1 MRVKEENDFMRDAI
15 LLDGVAKQIVS
26 GVGAIMNDKNK
37 PIDLKKLYP
46 ELFKPKQTPYASD
59 VEVWDKFLRG

>member
-1 MRVKEENDFMRDAI
+1 MRDAI

-46 ELFKPKQTPYASD
+46 EFFKSKKNPYTSEIA
-59 VEVWDKFLRG
+59 VWDAFLRG